1 MDSGPFDWL
10 TSPAFH
16 NQALTAGL
24 WWFLIIWIG
33 SVGGC
38 LGSFFNVVWDRW
50 GTGRGFV
57 VPRSRCATCG
67 HLIRWQHNLPIVGWL
82 ILGGRCYD
90 CGTRISPKHAIV
102 EAAFAALFMALA
114 IATPWL

>member
-1 MDSGPFDWL
+1 MDRASFEWL
-10 TSPAFH
+10 MSPSFH

-24 WWFLIIWIG
+24 WWFLG
-33 SVGGC
+33 S
-38 LGSFFNVVWDRW
+38 LGYGAWYRHTTFPLLS
-50 GTGRGFV
+50 
-57 VPRSRCATCG
+57 CG

-102 EAAFAALFMALA
+102 EALAAALFVMAA
-114 IATPWL
+114 IASPWL